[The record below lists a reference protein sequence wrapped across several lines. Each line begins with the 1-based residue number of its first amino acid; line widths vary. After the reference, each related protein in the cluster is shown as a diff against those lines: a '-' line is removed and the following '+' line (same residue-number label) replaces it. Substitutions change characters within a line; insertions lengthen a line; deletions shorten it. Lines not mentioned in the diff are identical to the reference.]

1 MNRVRRI
8 LRRSASR
15 SGGSTAEAV
24 ALSAIL
30 QFERPTMG
38 GEK

>member
-8 LRRSASR
+8 LRRSATE
-15 SGGSTAEAV
+15 SGGNTAEAA

-30 QFERPTMG
+30 QFERPIMG